1 MLSTSFLPHL
11 WGKGP
16 DKHEAFDRVVLERSP
31 SVVAWATPLEGGPIR
46 ALFIAP
52 RFTLR
57 DVGELALRLDL
68 KYEIAPV
75 SDAHHLGTEDEEFPK
90 DKAAERLRARLADN
104 YDLLVVGNLDLSV
117 LPDDVLDVIIAKV
130 KAGCGL
136 LLAHYRE
143 NMPVRFQELLNGLAP
158 AEDSEEIT
166 RGIGEAITPEWPASL
181 SFVKASKC
189 DQGRVVEL
197 NYVGVRPFSHFLLPA
212 LSEPLKARPEFFDT
226 YLSLVAKAARWAAGR
241 APSNW
246 IAEVAPAEV
255 TGPTEEEIPPAL
267 PREYIQE
274 MRDAALV
281 PLYHSYQLRLN
292 EPAQSEYGVRAQV
305 REPSRGLTR
314 TYVNLAAIRK
324 GETRYL
330 VDLPIG
336 PGKYFLDLWLLHKK
350 KVVEWHTEPITVKG
364 WPEISDVTW
373 SKGNLLPNDAI
384 SVSLAVRTDY
394 HRPRPCC
401 VYARATDALNRIVAE
416 ARQPVAAEGGPVS
429 VTLGFADL
437 MSNLIKAELFVTDA
451 MGPQFTP
458 WDLERAAYSCLYLPV
473 RAPRRPN
480 EFSFAIESPAAEEY
494 NVRGLTRTLARF
506 GVDSAV
512 VDGRDDTLIGRRFY
526 LAEMNLRA
534 IPEVSRCAPEASS
547 DKTLHLPCL
556 MDAAFRKEEDK
567 KIKEN
572 TGTFWAVGSS
582 VYLLGN
588 GNRLAAPGEDVN
600 LAECYLD
607 GFRQRLKE
615 QYKFLNTLNRAWA
628 SQFGSWG
635 NVEPSSCEA
644 AAKEG
649 RYAPWLDYRLYLDKA
664 FCEANVKG
672 KAVACTTDIDGR
684 AGFCALG
691 GSDACLGYDW
701 WLLASQLDALAVEPD
716 PVTVEML
723 RSYRPANAYSALC
736 FGGGQHGRSEDYY
749 RWAPWYAALH
759 GMRAVW
765 WTAPYGGADSTESA
779 VAVSPNGGPSPAFNG
794 AVKTITELKT
804 GLGTLISSAKRKSPG
819 IAIYGSQASL
829 YLNQADPAGMN
840 SRQSEAAFAKLLENL
855 GLQYDFVSYA
865 QATQGKL
872 EEYALLILPVV
883 RALSEDEIAAI
894 RAFNAKGGRVIADVA
909 PGEFDEH
916 GVRRNAFPLD
926 DTFGVR
932 HNEPRR
938 PEDGRANP
946 PVSRE
951 QVRDTGSAGASPS
964 LAPASTASVCFG
976 EGGTA
981 ISGDL
986 PGVIADLS
994 VEAEKARA
1002 VGFAQGT
1009 PVWFVQGADVS
1020 FTALLNHPLPP
1031 SAQDDE
1037 AWEVLARLF
1046 AALLDM
1052 AGVMGSAQ
1060 VTPEGGGAF
1069 HGEVEALRYGEADVV
1084 ALLAEPDSSN
1094 KALRATIDVG
1104 GDWWA
1109 YDARAGKALGRSKK
1123 VQAKVAPGD
1132 VFVTS
1137 LLPYEVKALR
1147 LSAQDQVSPGRRLPI
1162 HVTIETNGPAAGTH
1176 LVHVTLQRGTALL
1189 AHYTR
1194 DVVCT
1199 RGEGDTYMPLAL
1211 NDTPGAYTVTAR
1223 DVLTGASAKAAVK
1236 VTHRVQAPAMGIS
1249 TMLREH

>member
-1 MLSTSFLPHL
+1 MQTAVCLLMLSMSFLPHL

-16 DKHEAFDRVVLERSP
+16 DEHEAFDRVVLERSP

-57 DVGELALRLDL
+57 DVGELAVRLDL

-104 YDLLVVGNLDLSV
+104 YDLLVVGNLDLSI
-117 LPDDVLDVIIAKV
+117 LPDDVLDAIIAKV

-143 NMPVRFQELLNGLAP
+143 NMPVRFQELLNGLTP
-158 AEDSEEIT
+158 AEETEEIT
-166 RGIGEAITPEWPASL
+166 RGIGESMTPEWPASL

-226 YLSLVAKAARWAAGR
+226 YLSLLAKAARWAAGR

-246 IAEVAPAEV
+246 IAEVAPADV
-255 TGPTEEEIPPAL
+255 AGPAEEEIPPGL

-274 MRDAALV
+274 MRDAALM

-292 EPAQSEYGVRAQV
+292 EPAQSEYGVRVQV

-314 TYVNLAAIRK
+314 TYVNVPPIRK

-384 SVSLAVRTDY
+384 SVSLTVRSDY

-494 NVRGLTRTLARF
+494 NVRALTRTLARF

-512 VDGRDDTLIGRRFY
+512 MDGRDDTLIGRRFY

-534 IPEVSRCAPEASS
+534 IPEVSRYAPEASS

-567 KIKEN
+567 KLKEN

-615 QYKFLNTLNRAWA
+615 EYKFLNALNRAWG
-628 SQFGSWG
+628 SQFGSWE
-635 NVEPSSCEA
+635 NVEPSSREA
-644 AAKEG
+644 AVKEG

-684 AGFCALG
+684 AGFRALG

-723 RSYRPANAYSALC
+723 RSYRPANDYSALC
-736 FGGGQHGRSEDYY
+736 FGGDRRGRSEDYY

-779 VAVSPNGGPSPAFNG
+779 VAVSPDSRPSPAFNE
-794 AVKTITELKT
+794 AVKTIAELKA
-804 GLGTLISSAKRKSPG
+804 GLGALLSSAKRKAAG

-829 YLNQADPAGMN
+829 YLNQVDPAGMD
-840 SRQSEAAFAKLLENL
+840 SRQSETAFAKLLENL

-865 QATQGKL
+865 QALQGKL
-872 EEYALLILPVV
+872 EEYALLVLPVV
-883 RALSEDEIAAI
+883 RALGEDEIAAI
-894 RAFNAKGGRVIADVA
+894 RAFNAKGGRVIADIA

-916 GVRRNAFPLD
+916 GARRSAFPMD

-932 HNEPRR
+932 HKESSK
-938 PEDGRANP
+938 RAA
-946 PVSRE
+946 
-951 QVRDTGSAGASPS
+951 Q
-964 LAPASTASVCFG
+964 STASIRLG
-976 EGGTA
+976 EGNGEV
-981 ISGDL
+981 SGDL
-986 PGVIADLS
+986 SGVITDLS

-1002 VGFAQGT
+1002 VGRAWNGRWRAVGSAQGT

-1031 SAQDDE
+1031 SAQGEE

-1046 AALLDM
+1046 AALLDQ

-1060 VTPEGGGAF
+1060 VMPEGSGAF
-1069 HGEVEALRYGEADVV
+1069 HGEVEALRYGEADIV

-1094 KALRATIDVG
+1094 KTLKATIDVG

-1123 VQAKVAPGD
+1123 VLAKVAPGD

-1137 LLPYEVKALR
+1137 LLPYEVKALQ
-1147 LSAQDQVSPGRRLPI
+1147 LSTPDEVLPGRRLPI
-1162 HVTIETNGPAAGTH
+1162 HVMIETNGPVAGTH

-1189 AHYTR
+1189 AHYAR

-1199 RGEGDTYMPLAL
+1199 RGEGDTYIPLAL

-1223 DVLTGASAKAAVK
+1223 DVLTGASAKAAVE
-1236 VTHRVQAPAMGIS
+1236 VTHRIQAPAMGIS
-1249 TMLREH
+1249 TMLREHRATR